1 MRTRI
6 CVPSVVSCL
15 TYCCNFVFFCHAFD
29 TLREG
34 QTLQNGETLVS
45 ANGIFELGFFGTG
58 DPGGNHYL
66 GTWLKKDVHKK
77 AFWVAN
83 RDNPVYGE
91 TGNLTIRYDGNLVI
105 SDVRIYP
112 NIVVNSEMLA
122 TGGNT
127 RATLV
132 DSGNFVL
139 YEGEKVL
146 WQSFDY
152 PSDTFLPGM
161 KLGWLGI
168 DTNQTRKSFL
178 LSWLTPSVP
187 ASGPFALGL
196 DSHNKSIF
204 KVWRRSSMSQEI
216 GFWDGHSFRFFF
228 QRVSDS
234 YSFTFVSNKK
244 EIYLTFNTNEGKS
257 MSWFVLTSSGEINE
271 FTMLD
276 GGVEIVNY
284 TLCNNR
290 EAPETKG
297 CLVPLPNMCGGN
309 NNFSEIKGS
318 IPVSMVVSGS
328 TGVGPSDCEMM
339 CLINCSCSAFASF
352 QDDGTGCQLY
362 YGDKQDLLKSIGGG
376 NSILYV
382 RGDVPK
388 SSGIQRKWKLAI
400 IISTLVVLV
409 PLVLSSVWCYL
420 GYKKVNHIGITR
432 EGDDIRDSA
441 SLLLF
446 QFGTNVAAVDTENS
460 ADAVEQGKW
469 NGCELPLVSFSCIVD
484 ATGNFSAENK
494 IGEGGFGPVYKG
506 KLLGHEIAVK
516 RLSRLSGQGLE
527 EFRNEV
533 RVISMLQH
541 SNLVRLLGYCTE
553 QAEKIVLYE
562 YLQNRSL
569 DSILF
574 DETKSVMLDW
584 RKRLH
589 IIEGIAQGLLYLH
602 KYSRLRIIHRDL
614 KTSNILLDT
623 YFNPKISD
631 FGMARIVDESIPTKT
646 KRIAGTYGYMSP
658 EYAVHGLFS
667 TKSDIFSFGV
677 IVLEIISGKRNTTF
691 YEANGSLN
699 LLGFAWETWKEERW
713 VEFMD
718 PTLADSFNLDEL
730 KLCLNVAL
738 LCIQEKPK
746 DRPTTSDVVSM
757 VNNERGGRLPVPK
770 RPAFSTLTES
780 YVESNLEGQ
789 KPSCNDITFSA
800 IEGR

>member
-1 MRTRI
+1 MTARI
-6 CVPSVVSCL
+6 SVPSVVSCL
-15 TYCCNFVFFCHAFD
+15 TLCCKFVFICHAFD

-66 GTWLKKDVHKK
+66 GTWIKKDVHKK

-91 TGNLTIRYDGNLVI
+91 TGNLTIRHDGNLVI

-112 NIVVNSEMLA
+112 NIVVNSEMVA

-127 RATLV
+127 RAKLL

-168 DTNQTRKSFL
+168 DTNRTRKSFL
-178 LSWLTPSVP
+178 VSWLTPSVP

-204 KVWRRSSMSQEI
+204 KVWRRVIMSQEI
-216 GFWDGHSFRFFF
+216 GFWDGHTFRFFF

-234 YSFTFVSNKK
+234 YSFTFVSNKND
-244 EIYLTFNTNEGKS
+244 IYLTFNTNEGKN

-276 GGVEIVNY
+276 GGVAIVNH
-284 TLCNNR
+284 TLCNTR

-318 IPVSMVVSGS
+318 IPVSMVVSRS

-352 QDDGTGCQLY
+352 QNDGTGCQLY
-362 YGDKQDLLKSIGGG
+362 YGDKRDLLKSIGGG
-376 NSILYV
+376 NSSLYV
-382 RGDVPK
+382 RGEVPK
-388 SSGIQRKWKLAI
+388 SSGIARD
-400 IISTLVVLV
+400 
-409 PLVLSSVWCYL
+409 
-420 GYKKVNHIGITR
+420 
-432 EGDDIRDSA
+432 EDDIRDSA

-446 QFGTNVAAVDTENS
+446 QFGTNVAAVDTQNS

-494 IGEGGFGPVYKG
+494 IGEGGFGPVYK
-506 KLLGHEIAVK
+506 
-516 RLSRLSGQGLE
+516 
-527 EFRNEV
+527 
-533 RVISMLQH
+533 
-541 SNLVRLLGYCTE
+541 
-553 QAEKIVLYE
+553 
-562 YLQNRSL
+562 
-569 DSILF
+569 
-574 DETKSVMLDW
+574 
-584 RKRLH
+584 
-589 IIEGIAQGLLYLH
+589 
-602 KYSRLRIIHRDL
+602 
-614 KTSNILLDT
+614 
-623 YFNPKISD
+623 
-631 FGMARIVDESIPTKT
+631 
-646 KRIAGTYGYMSP
+646 
-658 EYAVHGLFS
+658 
-667 TKSDIFSFGV
+667 
-677 IVLEIISGKRNTTF
+677 
-691 YEANGSLN
+691 
-699 LLGFAWETWKEERW
+699 AWETWKEERW

-718 PTLADSFNLDEL
+718 PTLANSFNLDEL

-757 VNNERGGRLPVPK
+757 LNNERGGRLPVPK

-780 YVESNLEGQ
+780 YVESKLEGQ